1 MGEAM
6 GAIPGSVRAASRL
19 RFPWTKL
26 AQLMISSHCRSSG
39 AYVQRVPSG
48 PLSDALYRDI
58 QEFQR
63 AVETN
68 YFGADAMT
76 CHHGRDYTLLLRSC
90 GDVCAFS
97 VRDRAGRITGLLS
110 LNRLRFRLP
119 GGRVR
124 SLMYV
129 AHLHVLPDCRAG
141 IALPALIARAVF
153 PVLFGGGVICGLARV
168 GGGFNPTRVSR
179 VLNLPTYAPVAIA
192 RLITYTADAALPLH
206 GAPVRVATEQ
216 EVRDRYAHLTRDR
229 IAAVGGNPAMRSAL
243 PPRWLM
249 AEDGSACGCIEDYH
263 ATTRW
268 IRADGTEFRQSN
280 ISFFGWRDPAA
291 AASFVRGAVREADL
305 IGADRLRIILDER
318 LAQPVV
324 DAIGIEP
331 EREFRWSLC
340 AGGLRKLPEVPWVLH
355 AAEL

>member
-1 MGEAM
+1 MGEAT
-6 GAIPGSVRAASRL
+6 GAIPRSVRTSTGL
-19 RFPWTKL
+19 RFPWTKI
-26 AQLMISSHCRSSG
+26 ARLMISSHSRSSG
-39 AYVQRVPSG
+39 AHVQRVPSG
-48 PLSDALYRDI
+48 PLSDSLYRDI
-58 QEFQR
+58 QDFQR

-90 GDVCAFS
+90 GDVCALS

-119 GGRVR
+119 GGRIRPV
-124 SLMYV
+124 MYV
-129 AHLHVLPDCRAG
+129 AHLHVLPECRAG
-141 IALPALIARAVF
+141 ATLPALIARAVF

-168 GGGFNPTRVSR
+168 GGGFNPTKVAR
-179 VLNLPTYAPVAIA
+179 VLNLPTYAPVTTA
-192 RLITYTADAALPLH
+192 RLITYTADAGISLR
-206 GAPVRVATEQ
+206 GAPVRVAAER

-243 PPRWLM
+243 PPRWLI

-280 ISFFGWRDPAA
+280 ISFFGWRDAA
-291 AASFVRGAVREADL
+291 AAGWFVRGAVREAAL
-305 IGADRLRIILDER
+305 IGAERVRIILDER
-318 LAQPVV
+318 LAAPVV

-340 AGGLRKLPEVPWVLH
+340 AGGLRKLPDAPWVLH